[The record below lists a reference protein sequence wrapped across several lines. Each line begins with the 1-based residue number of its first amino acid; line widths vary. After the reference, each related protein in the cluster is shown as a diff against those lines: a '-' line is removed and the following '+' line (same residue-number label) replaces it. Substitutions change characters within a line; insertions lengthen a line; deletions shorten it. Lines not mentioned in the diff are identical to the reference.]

1 MSTSL
6 SRKKSAREYKINFQW
21 VCVGNHYQSG
31 MKRCTK
37 FIGLLLLPS
46 LGFVA
51 TINCVHVV
59 IIIGRLLYTIQA
71 MRQIHSYY
79 SGPVKEKRK
88 NFIFISRKRHFERR
102 QRWWRRRIS
111 HLSTAPK
118 KKKNAIAVWNLD
130 VYGRI
135 SERVSTLNCPLVI
148 DLTHILCI
156 VIFSLS
162 LSSRSSL
169 A

>member
-1 MSTSL
+1 M
-6 SRKKSAREYKINFQW
+6 
-21 VCVGNHYQSG
+21 CVGNHYQSG

-79 SGPVKEKRK
+79 SGPVKEKK
-88 NFIFISRKRHFERR
+88 KEFYFYIEKKGISREGSDDEEEEFPISPPRR
-102 QRWWRRRIS
+102 
-111 HLSTAPK
+111 